1 MTANTNTNTKQRR
14 RIRIDRRRLRRMLR
28 PQLRTRVLVGVVSI
42 TMIALAAF
50 DFAAVT
56 ALRQYLLDKTDTSLQ
71 SVLALTRPQL
81 DTLLHPPSPPYVVLP
96 AANSGSGGQG
106 SQGGQGGQTPAQAGP
121 GQHDRVVDQPAQ
133 VQLAEGS
140 FLAAEQR
147 SILGNFYVSFISS
160 AGVTVT
166 LELGPGVSR
175 GSGGFEA
182 SAKGV
187 FAGSPV
193 TTSDSVFGT
202 GQMRVAGMRVPDGT
216 LMAGTRLDDVNR
228 TVDQLELIVVFGS
241 LAAVGLIG
249 GGVLLLLRRGLR
261 PIEAMAAQADRLN
274 AGALTD
280 RVGPQDPRTE
290 VGRLGAALNGMLA
303 RIQAS
308 IHEREAGQEVMRR
321 FFADASHELR
331 TPLASLRANAE
342 LYQQGALSERG
353 QLNEVMRRISLETQ
367 RMSALVDDMLRLARL
382 DQHPDRAHDAVD
394 VSDLVVSCVER
405 AMVAEPDR
413 LWEADVTPGMA
424 TFGDEELL
432 RRAVDNLIANVHAHT
447 PEDTVATI
455 TASPDIGADDADCIV
470 IEVNDDGP
478 GVSSDKLPRIFD
490 RFYRAANPSSS
501 RPGSGL
507 GLAIVAEI
515 AAAHHGTVDATIN
528 DPQGLRV
535 TLTLPVES
543 EPEPPRTTDR
553 DSEPGSTAEPDCERA
568 EEPVPISQ
576 PFSPRAAPDAASVGT
591 PVQPRQAPRSAQPA
605 AAGSGGSSRRPSATA
620 GRWPR

>member
-1 MTANTNTNTKQRR
+1 MTKNKRTRRR
-14 RIRIDRRRLRRMLR
+14 RIRINRRRLRRILR

-56 ALRQYLLDKTDTSLQ
+56 ALRQYLMDKTDNSLQ
-71 SVLALTRPQL
+71 SVLSVTLPRLSGLLGPQQSTNGGTT
-81 DTLLHPPSPPYVVLP
+81 DVVLP
-96 AANSGSGGQG
+96 DQEVRPTNAPPQAVQADAQAQAAMQAAQQHSIVGQYFVG
-106 SQGGQGGQTPAQAGP
+106 FSNHAGQTLTLEAGP
-121 GQHDRVVDQPAQ
+121 GPTNWVSANTFTFGPRDVQAMRTDAPVTVVGAPFGNAQ
-133 VQLAEGS
+133 VRLAFVRVRNG
-140 FLAAEQR
+140 
-147 SILGNFYVSFISS
+147 
-160 AGVTVT
+160 T
-166 LELGPGVSR
+166 L
-175 GSGGFEA
+175 
-182 SAKGV
+182 
-187 FAGSPV
+187 
-193 TTSDSVFGT
+193 
-202 GQMRVAGMRVPDGT
+202 VAG
-216 LMAGTRLDDVNR
+216 ASLDDVNR

-241 LAAVGLIG
+241 LAAVALIG

-261 PIEAMAAQADRLN
+261 PIEAMAAQADRIS
-274 AGALTD
+274 AGDLTD
-280 RVGPQDPRTE
+280 RVRPQDLRSE
-290 VGRLGAALNGMLA
+290 VGRLGTALNGMLA

-353 QLNEVMRRISLETQ
+353 ELDEVMRRIGLEAR

-382 DQHPDRAHDAVD
+382 DQHPDRRRDAVD
-394 VSDLVVSCVER
+394 VSDLVASCVER
-405 AMVAEPDR
+405 ATVAEPDR
-413 LWEADVTPGMA
+413 LWEADIAEGMV

-455 TASPDIGADDADCIV
+455 TASPDVDDEDADCIV

-478 GVSSDKLPRIFD
+478 GVPPDKLPRIFD

-515 AAAHHGTVDATIN
+515 TAAHRGTVEATIN

-543 EPEPPRTTDR
+543 EPEPP
-553 DSEPGSTAEPDCERA
+553 
-568 EEPVPISQ
+568 
-576 PFSPRAAPDAASVGT
+576 
-591 PVQPRQAPRSAQPA
+591 PA
-605 AAGSGGSSRRPSATA
+605 VKGRGSGRVVKT
-620 GRWPR
+620 GRGRLAESVSL